1 MKGHTASNPALFK
14 MPPFQPASKEQDYG
28 LWTEDKWGIGHL
40 TFFPETHKSGSP
52 STLKLLFVSDSLF
65 FIALSLHSTGCS
77 ALNPCLSSLPH
88 SLHERQL
95 VRLWGLSLY
104 SIMALRSAPNCI
116 WFNAAVKPCV
126 FGFYIFGNRLILLQR
141 VRWEGRC
148 HSNICPINMKLQL
161 QDC

>member
-95 VRLWGLSLY
+95 VRLWGLSL
-104 SIMALRSAPNCI
+104 STPSWRFVAPPIVSDSMLLLNL
-116 WFNAAVKPCV
+116 VSLV
-126 FGFYIFGNRLILLQR
+126 FTFLETGLSSCRELDEKVDATRISVQ
-141 VRWEGRC
+141 
-148 HSNICPINMKLQL
+148 
-161 QDC
+161 